1 MEEKYGHT
9 TAAEANGSSAGVV
22 DEHDADSDS
31 SSDSEEEDDEG
42 VLASGVLD
50 EQVQATL
57 DAIRQKDPR
66 VYDQDVQFYTS
77 EEALPR
83 SNSNSR
89 IPKPIHLS
97 EYHRRNLLDGGSPAA
112 ESALPSY
119 AEQQERVKDELVE
132 EMHAAVER
140 AEDGKSDGDEGNDEF
155 LVAKAPSHA
164 ISNQTKHTK
173 DRLHE
178 SDVAIADQDPQ
189 NYLSRYVSSRA
200 WVPTESS
207 KFQPFESDDEEE
219 DQKAEDF
226 EEAYNL
232 RFEDPT
238 KSNEVL
244 MSHARDT
251 AARYSVRKE
260 DLNPRKR
267 ARETERAKK
276 EAARQV
282 RSEEKARFRKLKIAE
297 AEARVTKIQEAAG
310 FQGSPIGDEEW
321 SAFLEEGWSDDQ
333 WEKKMSEK
341 FGANYYADRDDH
353 GDSEGE
359 AATRKLKKPRWE
371 DDIEIDDIVPQ
382 FTSKEETN
390 TFDLAADSDPDE
402 APSRDPLP
410 NAGTDTGQKLPRN
423 HREEIKKEK
432 RQQRRKIERIVDGQM
447 ETEERMSNFSKKHS
461 GFFRYRDTSP
471 TTFGMDARDI
481 LMASD
486 GQLNQYAGLKK
497 MAAFRDA
504 DKKRKDKKKL
514 GKKARLR
521 QWRKDTFGSEEGPR
535 QSFAELLTGH
545 DAREIPLHQKGQGH
559 GGVDVKSRK
568 RGAEKK

>member
-1 MEEKYGHT
+1 MEEKYGQA
-9 TAAEANGSSAGVV
+9 TAAETEGSSARVLDGR
-22 DEHDADSDS
+22 DASSDS
-31 SSDSEEEDDEG
+31 SSDSEEEDEEG
-42 VLASGVLD
+42 FLASGALD
-50 EQVQATL
+50 EQIQATL

-77 EEALPR
+77 ENALPQER
-83 SNSNSR
+83 SDRKSR
-89 IPKPIHLS
+89 IPKPMHLS
-97 EYHRRNLLDGGSPAA
+97 EYHRRNLLDEVSPAA
-112 ESALPSY
+112 ESALPTY
-119 AEQQERVKDELVE
+119 AEQQERVKDELVK
-132 EMHAAVER
+132 EMHAAAAER
-140 AEDGKSDGDEGNDEF
+140 AEDDKSDGDEETNEF
-155 LVAKAPSHA
+155 LIAKVSSNRV
-164 ISNQTKHTK
+164 SNQSYPDQDK
-173 DRLHE
+173 LHE
-178 SDVAIADQDPQ
+178 SDVTIADQDPQ
-189 NYLSRYVSSRA
+189 NYLSKYMSSRA
-200 WVPTESS
+200 WVPNESS

-251 AARYSVRKE
+251 AAKYSVRKE
-260 DLNPRKR
+260 ELNPRKR

-276 EAARQV
+276 DAARQV
-282 RSEEKARFRKLKIAE
+282 RNEEKARYRKLKIAE
-297 AEARVTKIQEAAG
+297 AEARVKRIQEAAG
-310 FQGSPIGDEEW
+310 FGGNSIGDEEW
-321 SAFLEEGWSDDQ
+321 SAFLEENWSDDQ
-333 WEKKMSEK
+333 WEKKMNEK

-353 GDSEGE
+353 GNVGGK
-359 AATRKLKKPRWE
+359 AAKKPIWE

-382 FTSKEETN
+382 FASKEEAK
-390 TFDLAADSDPDE
+390 TFDLTEDSDPDE
-402 APSRDPLP
+402 TPSEASLP
-410 NAGTDTGQKLPRN
+410 NEGADTEQKLPRN
-423 HREEIKKEK
+423 NREQAQKEK

-447 ETEERMSNFSKKHS
+447 ETEETMSNFSKKHN

-471 TTFGMDARDI
+471 TAFGMNNRDI

-486 GQLNQYAGLKK
+486 SQLNQYAGLKK

-521 QWRKDTFGSEEGPR
+521 QWRKDTFGSEDGPR

-545 DAREIPLHQKGQGH
+545 DAREKPLHQKGQGH
-559 GGVDVKSRK
+559 GGVDVKSHKK
-568 RGAEKK
+568 RAKKK

>member
-1 MEEKYGHT
+1 M
-9 TAAEANGSSAGVV
+9 
-22 DEHDADSDS
+22 
-31 SSDSEEEDDEG
+31 
-42 VLASGVLD
+42 
-50 EQVQATL
+50 
-57 DAIRQKDPR
+57 
-66 VYDQDVQFYTS
+66 
-77 EEALPR
+77 
-83 SNSNSR
+83 
-89 IPKPIHLS
+89 HLS

-112 ESALPSY
+112 ESALPTY
-119 AEQQERVKDELVE
+119 AEQQDRAKDELVK
-132 EMHAAVER
+132 EMHAAAER
-140 AEDGKSDGDEGNDEF
+140 AEDEKSDGDKETNEF
-155 LVAKAPSHA
+155 LVAKVPSHGV
-164 ISNQTKHTK
+164 SNQNKPDR

-189 NYLSRYVSSRA
+189 NYLLKYMSSRA
-200 WVPTESS
+200 WVPNESS

-244 MSHARDT
+244 LSHARDT
-251 AARYSVRKE
+251 AAKYSVRKD

-282 RSEEKARFRKLKIAE
+282 RNEEKARFRKLKIAE
-297 AEARVTKIQEAAG
+297 AEARVKKIQEAAG
-310 FQGSPIGDEEW
+310 FRGNSIADEEW
-321 SAFLEEGWSDDQ
+321 SAFLEESWSDDQ
-333 WEKKMSEK
+333 WEKKMDDK
-341 FGANYYADRDDH
+341 FGANYYAGRDDG
-353 GDSEGE
+353 GDIEGK
-359 AATRKLKKPRWE
+359 AAKKPKWE

-382 FTSKEETN
+382 FASKEETN
-390 TFDLAADSDPDE
+390 TFDLTEDSDSDETPAE
-402 APSRDPLP
+402 APFP
-410 NAGTDTGQKLPRN
+410 NELVETKQKLPRN
-423 HREEIKKEK
+423 DREQAQKKK

-447 ETEERMSNFSKKHS
+447 ETAETMSNFSKKHN

-471 TTFGMDARDI
+471 TAFGMNARDI

-486 GQLNQYAGLKK
+486 TQLNQYAGLKK

-521 QWRKDTFGSEEGPR
+521 QWRKDTFGSEDGPR
-535 QSFAELLTGH
+535 QSFAELLSGH
-545 DAREIPLHQKGQGH
+545 DAREKPLHQRGQGH
-559 GGVDVKSRK
+559 GGVDVKSHKK
-568 RGAEKK
+568 RAKKK

>member
-1 MEEKYGHT
+1 MEEKYGQA
-9 TAAEANGSSAGVV
+9 TAAETKGSSGRVV
-22 DEHDADSDS
+22 DGHDTDSES

-42 VLASGVLD
+42 LLASGVLD
-50 EQVQATL
+50 EQIQATL

-77 EEALPR
+77 EETLPQER
-83 SNSNSR
+83 SGSELR
-89 IPKPIHLS
+89 LPKPMHLS
-97 EYHRRNLLDGGSPAA
+97 EYHRRNLLEDGSPAV
-112 ESALPSY
+112 ESALPTY
-119 AEQQERVKDELVE
+119 AEQQESAKDELVKQ
-132 EMHAAVER
+132 MHAAAGR
-140 AEDGKSDGDEGNDEF
+140 AEDERSDGDGETSEF
-155 LVAKAPSHA
+155 LVAKVPSHRV
-164 ISNQTKHTK
+164 SNQSNPDK

-189 NYLSRYVSSRA
+189 HYLSKYMSGRA
-200 WVPTESS
+200 WVPNESS

-251 AARYSVRKE
+251 AAKYSVRKE

-282 RSEEKARFRKLKIAE
+282 RHEEKARYRKLKIAE
-297 AEARVTKIQEAAG
+297 AEARVKKIQGAAG
-310 FQGSPIGDEEW
+310 FRGNSIRDEEW
-321 SAFLEEGWSDDQ
+321 SAFLEESWSDDQ
-333 WEKKMSEK
+333 WEKKMDEK

-353 GDSEGE
+353 GDIEGK
-359 AATRKLKKPRWE
+359 AARKPKWE

-382 FTSKEETN
+382 FATKEETN
-390 TFDLAADSDPDE
+390 TFDLTEDSDSDE
-402 APSRDPLP
+402 TPAEAPLP
-410 NAGTDTGQKLPRN
+410 NERVETEQKLPRN
-423 HREEIKKEK
+423 DREQAQKEK
-432 RQQRRKIERIVDGQM
+432 RQQRRKIERIIDGQM
-447 ETEERMSNFSKKHS
+447 ETAETMSNFSKKHN

-471 TTFGMDARDI
+471 TAFGMNARDI

-486 GQLNQYAGLKK
+486 SQLNQYAGLKK

-504 DKKRKDKKKL
+504 DKKRKDKRKL

-521 QWRKDTFGSEEGPR
+521 QWRKDTFGSEDGPR

-545 DAREIPLHQKGQGH
+545 DAREKPLHQRGQGH
-559 GGVDVKSRK
+559 GGVDVKSHKK
-568 RGAEKK
+568 RAKKK